1 MKTALVRPSTVF
13 SRMEIRPSAVPP
25 LGLAYIAGSLQAASH
40 QVAVV
45 DAVGEG
51 LDLVSAI
58 PEYPKILRLGL
69 FDDDTVSRLPSDCE
83 LIGISCMFSTEWPM
97 AHSLITRIR
106 KQFPNA
112 KIVAGG
118 EHITACPE
126 YVLKVCPELDYCAL
140 GEGEQTM
147 VDLANTLAS
156 GGDVRQVQGLAFRD
170 NGQEVIR
177 NPRRDRMRDLDQI
190 PPPAWDL
197 FPIDKYLDRKA
208 MAGIDLGRSIP
219 MLASRGCPFQCTF
232 CSVPKMWGNIWKA
245 RDPALVLAEMRG
257 YMAKYKV
264 TNFDIYDLT
273 MIVKRDWIIQMAQAI
288 IDSGLPITWQLPSGT
303 RSEILDGEVADL
315 LYRSGCR
322 HIIYA
327 PESGSTRMLELIK
340 KKIHKSKMASS
351 VHQAV
356 ETGIVTK
363 ANFIVGFP
371 DERIRDVFASYGFAL
386 QLAFAGLH
394 ELSFFPF
401 SPYPG
406 SALFDRLQ
414 GENQVSLSDPYFYR
428 LLTNTR
434 SFSAFI
440 PTWSLRFFRLAGIL
454 IFFSASFLMR
464 PWRLWKLSKDL
475 WTGKPHTRL
484 AGALLRLARRLPFF
498 RKHQKQ
504 SLA

>member
-1 MKTALVRPSTVF
+1 MNITLLRPPTVF
-13 SRMEIRPSAVPP
+13 SKIEIRPNAVPP
-25 LGLAYIAGSLQAASH
+25 LGLAYIAGSLHAAGH
-40 QVAVV
+40 KVTVV

-51 LDLVSAI
+51 LDIVSVI
-58 PEYPKILRLGL
+58 PEYPQILRLGL
-69 FDDDTVSRLPSDCE
+69 SDDDILALHSSDCD
-83 LIGISCMFSTEWPM
+83 LIGISCMFSTEWPQV
-97 AHSLITRIR
+97 HSLITRIR
-106 KQFPNA
+106 ERFPQA
-112 KIVAGG
+112 TLVAGG
-118 EHITACPE
+118 EHITSCPE
-126 YVLKVCPELDYCAL
+126 YVLKDCPQLDYCAL

-147 VDLANTLAS
+147 LDLANTLAA

-170 NGQEVIR
+170 DEQKIVR

-197 FPIDKYLDRKA
+197 FPIGKYLDHKA
-208 MAGIDLGRSIP
+208 MAGVDLGRAIP

-245 RDPALVLAEMRG
+245 RDPALVLAEMKG
-257 YMAKYKV
+257 YMEKYQV

-288 IDSGLPITWQLPSGT
+288 IDSHLPITWQLPSGT

-340 KKIHKSKMASS
+340 KKIHKGKMASS

-394 ELSFFPF
+394 ELSFFAF

-414 GENQVSLSDPYFYR
+414 SENQVSLSDPYFYT
-428 LLTNTR
+428 LLTNTH
-434 SFSAFI
+434 SFSTYI
-440 PTWSLRFFRLAGIL
+440 PTWSLRIFRISGIL
-454 IFFSASFLMR
+454 IFFSASFLLR
-464 PWRLWKLSKDL
+464 PWRLWRLFKDL

-484 AGALLRLARRLPFF
+484 ANALLRIKWFPTLSSN
-498 RKHQKQ
+498 K
-504 SLA
+504 